1 MPYLNFETYENQSR
15 MQEAVESVIGK
26 GQRTRLDPWLQ
37 PFTTSTESLTYDGLE
52 PWPRT
57 SRHRLRYSRASSS
70 QQPSHR
76 IMDQDRDHAHERS
89 NDEKLISAYLSNK
102 DDPPKLHVRRT
113 LDQYYYH
120 MLEIATR
127 WYIDGPS
134 WPSSCRKLRTQ
145 RFLWSTS
152 CGSGLLMEVRARIYL
167 ERFLVGN

>member
-76 IMDQDRDHAHERS
+76 IMDQDSDHAHERS

-120 MLEIATR
+120 MLKDTKARDSDQVVYRWAKLAKLVQKIADPKVLMVDQL
-127 WYIDGPS
+127 WLWIVDGS
-134 WPSSCRKLRTQ
+134 KS
-145 RFLWSTS
+145 
-152 CGSGLLMEVRARIYL
+152 
-167 ERFLVGN
+167 